1 MCQRSGDLLSGRAI
15 YGLKIILQYF
25 VTHLTFHFVMPPLQ
39 EDQDNY
45 TVASSSTAEESYH
58 VNTAIGCCTCPAGI
72 HGGHCDHQ
80 SAVARMFGPNESF
93 LHGSSPDTRK
103 LYYHIATGEFLF
115 VNNQR
120 ERGLTTINHCA
131 LSRQQD
137 RTLQMNVVRCWINHL
152 CLREL
157 QELVT
162 RVAILPQVSQRV
174 HSPQYLRSHTVSYIS
189 DVASLCYCQ

>member
-1 MCQRSGDLLSGRAI
+1 MSGRAI